1 MIFASLVLLPAA
13 ITYYGVL
20 GFTVTTQNLY
30 IVLHCFLAVF
40 GMNGLNVPAAEYL
53 YVGNRDS
60 ESVWRRFQPRK
71 VFVCMLMISASSV
84 VTTATWGAFSKNNR
98 YGLAQGEV
106 DNDTL
111 NIVQLMMLIGT
122 GLTPLVYYLM
132 VLFDIEDHTNE
143 PNIRGPMSNAAKVV
157 RTVTKNTLIPAQTAT
172 AGLRKNTLN
181 FV

>member
-1 MIFASLVLLPAA
+1 
-13 ITYYGVL
+13 
-20 GFTVTTQNLY
+20 
-30 IVLHCFLAVF
+30 
-40 GMNGLNVPAAEYL
+40 
-53 YVGNRDS
+53 
-60 ESVWRRFQPRK
+60 
-71 VFVCMLMISASSV
+71 MLMISSSLV